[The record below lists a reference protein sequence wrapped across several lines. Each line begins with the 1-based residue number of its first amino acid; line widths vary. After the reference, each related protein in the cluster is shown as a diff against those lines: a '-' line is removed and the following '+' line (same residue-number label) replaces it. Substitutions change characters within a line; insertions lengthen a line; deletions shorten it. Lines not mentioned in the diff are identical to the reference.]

1 MGSLF
6 HSVQVAATVTGSPE
20 GVLALKKVKTVPTI
34 KPSVQSRLVLVAMAL
49 EAKQSEIRWEKMMAA
64 LDQLTGKLEV
74 MEGVHHQLLGQSV
87 LIHSRLAAEV
97 AGQEMAGLRLEV
109 VARDMGRV
117 PEGLSWVDAR
127 AGGQRSTILMI

>member
-6 HSVQVAATVTGSPE
+6 HSVQVAATVTGCSE

-34 KPSVQSRLVLVAMAL
+34 KPSVQSRLVLVAMEL

-87 LIHSRLAAEV
+87 LIHSGLAAEV
-97 AGQEMAGLRLEV
+97 AGQEVVGLRLEV
-109 VARDMGRV
+109 VARDMEML
-117 PEGLSWVDAR
+117 PEERSWVDP
-127 AGGQRSTILMI
+127 RSVEQGS